1 MVEDGR
7 RVQAA
12 KPDQEQTAWGPGL
25 TIRQSKC
32 VHVGAA
38 SAFAHRSLSVA
49 APTEML
55 ANRRRLMSAN

>member
-12 KPDQEQTAWGPGL
+12 KPDQEQTAWRPGL

-38 SAFAHRSLSVA
+38 TDRKRFPPPFPIGRGSERNTAQ
-49 APTEML
+49 
-55 ANRRRLMSAN
+55 